1 MVITPWIEWQRL
13 VLDAD
18 RAEDE
23 MNACRVKLDRL
34 EAEMARRQDLLE
46 VFDRELLWPH
56 GDDEGAEIAVAPGD
70 YFP

>member
-1 MVITPWIEWQRL
+1 MVITPWIERQRL

>member
-1 MVITPWIEWQRL
+1 MITPWIERQRL

-46 VFDRELLWPH
+46 VFGRELLWPH
-56 GDDEGAEIAVAPGD
+56 SEDVGADIVVAPGD
-70 YFP
+70 HFP

>member
-1 MVITPWIEWQRL
+1 VITPWIERQRL

>member
-1 MVITPWIEWQRL
+1 MVITPWIERQRL

-34 EAEMARRQDLLE
+34 EAEMAHRQDLLE

>member
-1 MVITPWIEWQRL
+1 MTPWIERQRL

-70 YFP
+70 YLP

>member
-1 MVITPWIEWQRL
+1 MTPWIERQRL

>member
-1 MVITPWIEWQRL
+1 MITPWIERQRL

>member
-1 MVITPWIEWQRL
+1 MTPWIERQRL

-23 MNACRVKLDRL
+23 MNACRLKLDRL

-46 VFDRELLWPH
+46 VFDRERLWPH

>member
-1 MVITPWIEWQRL
+1 MTPWSERQRL

-70 YFP
+70 HFP

>member
-1 MVITPWIEWQRL
+1 MVTTPWIERQRL

-23 MNACRVKLDRL
+23 MNACRLKLDRL

-46 VFDRELLWPH
+46 VFDRELLWP
-56 GDDEGAEIAVAPGD
+56 EGAEIAVAPGD

>member
-1 MVITPWIEWQRL
+1 MTPWIERQRL

-23 MNACRVKLDRL
+23 MNACRLKLDRL

-46 VFDRELLWPH
+46 VFDRELLWP
-56 GDDEGAEIAVAPGD
+56 EGAEIAVAPGS
-70 YFP
+70 

>member
-1 MVITPWIEWQRL
+1 MTPWIERQRL
-13 VLDAD
+13 VLDAE

-46 VFDRELLWPH
+46 VFDRELGGAH
-56 GDDEGAEIAVAPGD
+56 GDDEGAEIAGAPGD
-70 YFP
+70 YLP